1 MNPHLSEHAALFA
14 QAYVHPD
21 LKLSVIVPA
30 KDESQEITMTLD
42 ALRTQQDLMG
52 NPLPLNLFEVLV
64 LVNNCSDDT
73 LQVCKVYQETYP
85 SFPLHLEYIEL
96 SAEVAHIGTVRRMLM
111 DTAYGR
117 LSRTAGSK
125 GIIVSTDADSQVD
138 KNWVQNILLEMDR
151 GADVVGGRIF
161 PRDVPS
167 LSKRHHLQDVN
178 YRFFQSRLEAEI
190 DPCLSNPWP
199 RHFQCFGPSLAV
211 TCDIYDRAGRL
222 PAIPYL
228 EDEEFRK
235 ALKRIDAKI
244 RHAPDVRVFTSSR
257 LRGRVEF
264 GFSVQLKHWTDMS
277 NNREEQ
283 MVETLETLTFKFK
296 LKNMLRNLWL
306 TSSDY
311 SAAHIEVRRIA
322 ELINKEPEFVMQLLL
337 TSRFF
342 EALWEQ
348 LDLELQAAE
357 LYKTTLKPISEVIQ
371 SFRQYFYGIGNTRI
385 KNIRTVPICRSNAV
399 AV

>member
-1 MNPHLSEHAALFA
+1 MNSYLPELTALFT

-30 KDESQEITMTLD
+30 KDESQEIAMTLD
-42 ALRTQQDLMG
+42 ALRTQQDLLG
-52 NPLPLNLFEVLV
+52 NPLPQHLFEVL
-64 LVNNCSDDT
+64 LLINNCSDDT
-73 LQVCKVYQETYP
+73 LDVCKAYQKAYP
-85 SFPLHLEYIEL
+85 SFALHLEYVDL
-96 SAEVAHIGTVRRMLM
+96 SAEVAHIGTVRRILM
-111 DTAYGR
+111 DSAYRR
-117 LSRTAGSK
+117 LSLTVGPK

-138 KNWVQNILLEMDR
+138 KNWVQYILLEMDR
-151 GADVVGGRIF
+151 GADVVGGRIL

-167 LSKRHHLQDVN
+167 LSRRHHLQDVN

-257 LRGRVEF
+257 LKGRVEF

-277 NNREEQ
+277 NNKEEQ

-296 LKNMLRNLWL
+296 LKNMLRSLWL
-306 TSSDY
+306 TSSNY
-311 SAAHIEVRRIA
+311 SSAHVEIRRIA
-322 ELINKEPEFVMQLLL
+322 ALINKEPEFVMQLLL

-348 LDLELQAAE
+348 IDLDLQATELH
-357 LYKTTLKPISEVIQ
+357 KITLRPISEVIQ
-371 SFRQYFYGIGNTRI
+371 SFRQHFSKIGSAVI
-385 KNIRTVPICRSNAV
+385 KNIRTMPICSSDAIAV
-399 AV
+399 